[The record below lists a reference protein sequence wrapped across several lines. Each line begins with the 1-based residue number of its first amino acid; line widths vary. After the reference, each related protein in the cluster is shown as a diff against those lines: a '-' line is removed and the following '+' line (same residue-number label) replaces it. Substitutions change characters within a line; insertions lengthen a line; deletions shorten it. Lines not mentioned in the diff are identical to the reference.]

1 MFKDTILEGL
11 HTLSIKNGL
20 YRATYQQPIVDYNFN
35 CKNDI
40 HPILSY
46 IN

>member
-20 YRATYQQPIVDYNFN
+20 YRATYQQPIVEHNFN

-40 HPILSY
+40 HPILSN